1 MRLLLLFPLVAAA
14 ACAQPARV
22 LPTDDWCDRA
32 GTWQG
37 VRACEVRETMTRADA
52 LDLQVL
58 NGSLEVKEWDRSDVL
73 VRARITA
80 GAKTQADADRAVR
93 ETVIEVDGGSV
104 RAEPGWA
111 GDSQASVSYEIFAPR
126 DTDLDLVATNGPI
139 SVHGMNGRIRVTA
152 TNGPVFAHD
161 LSGDVEVNAT
171 NGPVEVDL
179 GGSVWR
185 GTGLNVMAHNG
196 PITLSVP
203 RDYSARL
210 AAKTNHASISA
221 DGVRYAETNRRRGRY
236 TGDQLEATLGRGGPL
251 LSLEAYNGPV
261 RLRAGG

>member
-1 MRLLLLFPLVAAA
+1 MRRLLLLPLVAAA

-22 LPTDDWCDRA
+22 LPADDWCDES

-52 LDLQVL
+52 LDLRVF

-73 VRARITA
+73 VRARITV
-80 GAKTQADADRAVR
+80 GAKTQAEAERAVR
-93 ETVIEVDGGSV
+93 ETVIAVDGGSV

-126 DTDLDLVATNGPI
+126 DTDLDLLATNGPV
-139 SVHGMNGRIRVTA
+139 SVHGMDGRIRVTA

-161 LSGDVEVNAT
+161 LSGDVELRAT

-179 GGSVWR
+179 GGSAWR
-185 GTGLNVMAHNG
+185 GTGLTVSAHNG
-196 PITLSVP
+196 PITMSVP

-210 AAKTNHASISA
+210 TATTNHGQISA
-221 DGVRYAETNRRRGRY
+221 DGVRYAEATRRRGRS
-236 TGDQLEATLGRGGPL
+236 TGDELEATLGRGGPL
-251 LSLEAYNGPV
+251 LSLEAHNGPV
-261 RLRAGG
+261 RLHPGG